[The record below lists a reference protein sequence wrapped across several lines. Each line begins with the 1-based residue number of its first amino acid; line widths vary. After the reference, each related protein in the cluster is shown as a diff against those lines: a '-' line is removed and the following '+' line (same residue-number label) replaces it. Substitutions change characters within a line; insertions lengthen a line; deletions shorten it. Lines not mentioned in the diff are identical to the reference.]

1 MCFMSIIVDAAYE
14 ASRPAALQM
23 SRAARYQVY
32 VT

>member
-1 MCFMSIIVDAAYE
+1 MRCVSINMDAAYE

-23 SRAARYQVY
+23 SRAVRYQVY